1 MPVPVLTS
9 TNSAAAST
17 EISAPGLA
25 SSAFKRRVA
34 IVNTDVNALCVRI
47 GAAATTSAYNVRI
60 VQNGYWESP
69 TEIEGVIYGIW
80 EADGSGAA
88 LVTEY

>member
-1 MPVPVLTS
+1 MPVPSLTS
-9 TNSAAAST
+9 TNSAATSGQISGANAS
-17 EISAPGLA
+17 GYV
-25 SSAFKRRVA
+25 RRVA
-34 IVNTDVNALCVRI
+34 IVNTDANALCVRI

-69 TEIEGVIYGIW
+69 AEIEGVIYGIW
-80 EADGSGAA
+80 EGDGSGAA

>member
-25 SSAFKRRVA
+25 SSAFKRRVS
-34 IVNTDVNALCVRI
+34 IVNTDANALCVRI
-47 GAAATTSAYNVRI
+47 GQLHNR
-60 VQNGYWESP
+60 QCLF
-69 TEIEGVIYGIW
+69 
-80 EADGSGAA
+80 A
-88 LVTEY
+88 LRSKLGGGKDA

>member
-1 MPVPVLTS
+1 MPVPSLTS

-17 EISAPGLA
+17 QISGANAAGYV
-25 SSAFKRRVA
+25 RRVS
-34 IVNTDVNALCVRI
+34 IVNTDANALCVRI
-47 GAAATTSAYNVRI
+47 GSAATTSAYNVRL
-60 VQNGYWESP
+60 VQNAYWESP

>member
-1 MPVPVLTS
+1 MPVPSLTS
-9 TNSAAAST
+9 TSSAASST
-17 EISAPGLA
+17 QISAA
-25 SSAFKRRVA
+25 NAATYSRRVS
-34 IVNTDVNALCVRI
+34 IVNTDTNALCVRI
-47 GAAATTSAYNVRI
+47 GSAATTSAYNVRL
-60 VQNGYWESP
+60 VQNAYWESP